1 MTITQTVDI
10 PANRRVFIEVP
21 REVPTGK
28 ANIVIQFPIP
38 QEVREVAAT
47 TEKIPVF
54 GCAKGQFRMSEDFK
68 EPLED
73 FKDYM

>member
-1 MTITQTVDI
+1 MTVTQTVDI
-10 PANRRVFIEVP
+10 PADRRVRIDFMVP
-21 REVPTGK
+21 HEVPTGR

-38 QEVREVAAT
+38 QEALT
-47 TEKIPVF
+47 TKKVPVF
-54 GCAKGQFRMSEDFK
+54 GCAKGQFRMSEDFH

>member
-10 PANRRVFIEVP
+10 PANRRVFIDVP
-21 REVPTGK
+21 REVPTGR
-28 ANIVIQFPIP
+28 ANIVIQFPIS
-38 QEVREVAAT
+38 QEAAPT
-47 TEKIPVF
+47 KKVPEF
-54 GCAKGQFRMSEDFK
+54 GCAKGQFRMSEDFN

>member
-10 PANRRVFIEVP
+10 PANRRIFIDVP
-21 REVPTGK
+21 NEVPTGR
-28 ANIVIQFPIP
+28 ADIVIQFPIP
-38 QEVREVAAT
+38 QETISVKKV
-47 TEKIPVF
+47 PVF

-73 FKDYM
+73 FMDYM